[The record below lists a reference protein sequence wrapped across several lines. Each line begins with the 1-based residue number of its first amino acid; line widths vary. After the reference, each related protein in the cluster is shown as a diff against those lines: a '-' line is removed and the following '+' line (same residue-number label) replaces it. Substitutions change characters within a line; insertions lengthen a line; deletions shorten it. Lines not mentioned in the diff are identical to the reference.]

1 MFHYINLNN
10 QLYLMYNITC
20 IFPSPVWNGKHNS
33 FWKLHLGLF
42 PFNPEEKRKTCFIF
56 LCNRYAFSLYMVTAD
71 HRRVWKKRACSLV
84 VFYPPSSVVGCLEK
98 NPPQN
103 LQSDHACDTTALEC
117 RQSTVWNLNIL
128 WYLNELHLYQILREI
143 KNSDFS
149 WLEFKM

>member
-42 PFNPEEKRKTCFIF
+42 PFNPEEKRKACFIF

-84 VFYPPSSVVGCLEK
+84 VFYPPSLSVVGCLEK
-98 NPPQN
+98 NHPKIPSQTM
-103 LQSDHACDTTALEC
+103 LVILL
-117 RQSTVWNLNIL
+117 WNVGKAQCGTWISYDIWMNCICIT
-128 WYLNELHLYQILREI
+128 Y
-143 KNSDFS
+143 
-149 WLEFKM
+149 